1 LLLTLV
7 LSLYFNCMLD
17 ALEYA
22 SSVELKPARI
32 YEYRPAKRT
41 HLSKLLNAVLNNNN
55 GKLDPRYLS
64 IALNESR
71 ARIYIHRGDRGR
83 ACGVF
88 QIHARYS
95 YPWYQ
100 LKTFKQRLHWK
111 QNPNSYKINRE
122 CRRLSQPNYSVKVM
136 KSYLKEMDKRNK
148 HACHHNTGIYSNHC
162 DAWYKRRID
171 IWNAYFSVNNT
182 ICKIKEAY
190 NENPWQFDR

>member
-1 LLLTLV
+1 MLLTLV

-22 SSVELKPARI
+22 SSIELKPGKV
-32 YEYRPAKRT
+32 YQYRPANRK
-41 HLSKLLNAVLNNNN
+41 HLSKLLNAVLINNN

-100 LKTFKQRLHWK
+100 LKTYNQRLEWRRK
-111 QNPNSYKINRE
+111 PNSTKVYKE
-122 CRRLSQPNYSVKVM
+122 CRRLSNVDYSVKVM
-136 KSYLKEMDKRNK
+136 KSYLREMDKHHK
-148 HACHHNTGIYSNHC
+148 HACHHNTGIYSKHC
-162 DAWYKRRID
+162 NRWYKQRID
-171 IWNAYFSVNNT
+171 IWNTYFSVNNT